1 MLGPVFTSS
10 CSWCPL
16 QRYLRA
22 QGWNSTSW
30 AACGHGKEG
39 LGKQLP
45 GVVSRL
51 NKGHRLGIQT
61 SPHICGPQGLRVSL
75 GSGPCPT
82 GHPSCTSCS
91 NEAASMVFCASRS
104 KGLSRCALGCVT
116 PGSQCAPALSPPAH
130 PAQLPWLSYLGRG
143 PGSLRLCH

>member
-22 QGWNSTSW
+22 QGWNCTSR

-51 NKGHRLGIQT
+51 NKGHLLGIQN
-61 SPHICGPQGLRVSL
+61 SLHSCGPQALRVSL
-75 GSGPCPT
+75 GSGPRP
-82 GHPSCTSCS
+82 H
-91 NEAASMVFCASRS
+91 R
-104 KGLSRCALGCVT
+104 
-116 PGSQCAPALSPPAH
+116 AP
-130 PAQLPWLSYLGRG
+130 QLHLTF
-143 PGSLRLCH
+143 

>member
-22 QGWNSTSW
+22 QGWNYTSW

-45 GVVSRL
+45 GMVSRL
-51 NKGHRLGIQT
+51 NKGH
-61 SPHICGPQGLRVSL
+61 LRNSDL
-75 GSGPCPT
+75 
-82 GHPSCTSCS
+82 
-91 NEAASMVFCASRS
+91 
-104 KGLSRCALGCVT
+104 
-116 PGSQCAPALSPPAH
+116 PAH
-130 PAQLPWLSYLGRG
+130 LWASGSESEPRVWPPDQQGTPVAPHVPMKLLPRSVL
-143 PGSLRLCH
+143 PGARV